1 MADQG
6 SNGKP
11 LIGDLAGIGEIV
23 QSPLAKQAY
32 DDGLSPAMRQVGA
45 LSEDCLK
52 TFRLFTAPLQL
63 AAAYHDRFSRFCD
76 RVREKVPEEHQ
87 QDAAAEIARPVMEA
101 FESTSDDSPLMDM
114 FEELMANAIDGRVAD
129 SLSPEFPAIIKSLSP
144 FEARLIRDLTNHEQT
159 TYFVISTRL
168 NRISQWLDSDID
180 YDKYGGELH
189 YLTLSQSLKAKN
201 LANVKELRCQ
211 DAKQRFPN
219 AVVSDGYAIKE
230 MIVTLSM
237 YGRWFAQACVQH
249 G

>member
-6 SNGKP
+6 SNSKP

-45 LSEDCLK
+45 LSEDAFK
-52 TFRLFTAPLQL
+52 TLRLFTAPIQL
-63 AAAYHDRFSRFCD
+63 AAAYHDRFSKFCD
-76 RVREKVPEEHQ
+76 RVRDKVPESHQ

-101 FESTSDDSPLMDM
+101 FASTSDDSPLMEM
-114 FEELMANAIDGRVAD
+114 FEELMANAIDGRFAK

-144 FEARLIRDLTNHEQT
+144 FEARLIKDLSSSEQT

-168 NRISQWLDSDID
+168 NRISRWLESEIS
-180 YDKYGGELH
+180 YDNYGGELH

-201 LANVKELRCQ
+201 LVNVKELRCQ
-211 DAKQRFPN
+211 DAAQRFPN
-219 AVVSDGYAIKE
+219 VVVPDGCVIKE

-237 YGRWFAQACVQH
+237 YGRWFSQACVQNA
-249 G
+249 